1 MAGEIVSTSSPVTLV
16 GGGQATERDLKLA
29 MTLGSEVVV
38 ADGGAGLAL
47 RCGVIPVAVIGD
59 FDTISD
65 ADRAAIP
72 AHRLFPISEQD
83 STDFDKALRNIAAPV
98 VVAVGF
104 LGARVDH
111 QLAAFNTLVRL
122 SDRACI
128 LLGQRE
134 LVFHL
139 PPQVEL
145 ETRKGDVVSLFP
157 MSCVT
162 GRSDGLEW
170 PIEGLRFSPDQ
181 RVGTSNHATG
191 PVRLE
196 MDGPG
201 MLAMVPRRLLV
212 PTAQMMSRLPAL
224 SRWPAPAQQ

>member
-1 MAGEIVSTSSPVTLV
+1 MAGEIVSSSSPVTLV
-16 GGGQATERDLKLA
+16 GGGQASERDLKLA

-38 ADGGAGLAL
+38 ADGGAGLVL
-47 RCGVIPVAVIGD
+47 RSGVMPVAVIGD

-65 ADRAAIP
+65 GDRATIP
-72 AHRLFPISEQD
+72 AYRLFPISEQD
-83 STDFDKALRNIAAPV
+83 STDFDKALRNIAAPL

-111 QLAAFNTLVRL
+111 QLAAFNTLVRRPN
-122 SDRACI
+122 RACI

-134 LVFHL
+134 IVFHV
-139 PPQVEL
+139 PPQLDL
-145 ETRKGDVVSLFP
+145 ETRKNDVVSLFP
-157 MSCVT
+157 MTSVT
-162 GRSDGLEW
+162 GRSEGLEW
-170 PIEGLRFSPDQ
+170 PIEGLSFSPSH
-181 RVGTSNHATG
+181 RVGTSNYAKG

-212 PTAQMMSRLPAL
+212 PTAQALSRLPAP
-224 SRWPAPAQQ
+224 SRWPARAEQ